1 MTMSRLSGAAALS
14 LDSLVSGR
22 SVPVAV
28 IADNEAIALSDLS
41 ELRRDVH
48 GMLGIPIDAIDMD
61 AVLARIYT
69 ATASRTPLWMSTP
82 NLDFLACSRSDPEFR
97 ESLLLSDLCVPDG
110 MPIVWISRLLGIPIK
125 RRIAGSDIFASLMQR
140 ATPRLTAFLFGGAE
154 GIAERAA
161 QRINREEKCGLT
173 CVGTHNPGFVSV
185 EQMSSP
191 DIIESINRSGALI
204 LALGLP
210 ARKGQPWLLRNRGLL
225 TVPVM
230 ASLGATLNFQA
241 GTIARAPAYMRSY
254 GLEWLWRVKQ
264 EPYLWKRYSSN
275 LSTLLF
281 LLLTRILPLSAFLL
295 WARFMQQGH
304 DLTVTRNQVAN
315 ATTISLSGAAVARHV
330 AKAATCIG
338 AGLSSG
344 SPMTIDMSRV
354 TSIDTRFIG
363 LLLMARK
370 SLGELNQTLRLVGVP
385 FRIRAVMRL
394 NGFGYMLEANG
405 RG

>member
-1 MTMSRLSGAAALS
+1 MTMSRLSGAAAFS
-14 LDSLVSGR
+14 LEGLVTGR
-22 SVPVAV
+22 SVPVA
-28 IADNEAIALSDLS
+28 ILADKDASVLSDMS

-48 GMLGIPIDAIDMD
+48 GMLGIPIDAMDMD

-69 ATASRTPLWMSTP
+69 ATASATPLWMSTP
-82 NLDFLACSRSDPEFR
+82 NLDFLASSRADPEFR

-125 RRIAGSDIFASLMQR
+125 RRIAGSDIFAKLKQR
-140 ATPRLTAFLFGGAE
+140 VTPRLTAFLFGGAE
-154 GIAERAA
+154 GIAERASR
-161 QRINREEKCGLT
+161 RINQEQCGLT

-185 EQMSSP
+185 EDMSSP
-191 DIIESINRSGALI
+191 DVIDTINRSGALI
-204 LALGLP
+204 IALGLP
-210 ARKGQPWLLRNRGLL
+210 ARKGQPWLLRNRDRL
-225 TVPVM
+225 TVPVR

-241 GTIARAPAYMRSY
+241 GTIARAPAFMRSY
-254 GLEWLWRVKQ
+254 GLEWLWRIKQ

-281 LLLTRILPLSAFLL
+281 LLLTRILPLATVLL
-295 WARFMQQGH
+295 WARLMQQTH
-304 DLTVTRNQVAN
+304 ELTVARNQGGH
-315 ATTISLSGAAVARHV
+315 ATSLSLSGAAVARHV
-330 AKAATCIG
+330 AKAATWIG
-338 AGLSSG
+338 AGLSTG
-344 SPMTIDMSRV
+344 SPMTIDMSKV

-370 SLGELNQTLRLVGVP
+370 SLGKRNQALRLVGVP

-394 NGFGYMLEANG
+394 NGFGYLLEADG